1 VYFGGLTQT
10 KIAVKEYA
18 VWTCVVGLNKIF
30 NLEIDANRVEKEA
43 MGKPYL
49 QRLFAENLK
58 RFRKRVGLT
67 QTELSEKIGMSLT
80 AINHLELG
88 DTWPRIAT
96 VSALEKVLKVS
107 AEEFF
112 KDGSGQQTI
121 SIAQATQTLLSAVD
135 SMQEKAIAYDSIPE
149 RVWALLK
156 RVKSKDGWLAVE
168 AVLTTVAE
176 MEARSKKRD

>member
-1 VYFGGLTQT
+1 MYFSGLTHA

-18 VWTCVVGLNKIF
+18 VWTRVVGLNKIF
-30 NLEIDANRVEKEA
+30 NLEVDANHVEKEE

-107 AEEFF
+107 ASDFF
-112 KDGSGQQTI
+112 TESNADRPI
-121 SIAQATQTLLSAVD
+121 SIAEAAQTLLSAVD
-135 SMQEKAIAYDSIPE
+135 SMQEKAIAYDSVPE

-176 MEARSKKRD
+176 METRSKKRD